1 MTTPIRC
8 LGAARGRRF
17 GGECLSSTLQL
28 TIRRKGELFEQ
39 TYAHGVPETP
49 LTVVGETAETGT
61 SVRFTP
67 SPDTFTN
74 IAFHYDVLGK
84 RLRELA
90 FLNSG
95 VRILLK
101 DERTGEE
108 VLFAYE
114 GASALLLSF

>member
-1 MTTPIRC
+1 MTTPTRC
-8 LGAARGRRF
+8 LAGLHGVGVSVVNA
-17 GGECLSSTLQL
+17 LSSTLQL

-39 TYAHGVPETP
+39 TTHGVPETP

-67 SPDTFTN
+67 SPETFSN
-74 IAFHYDVLGK
+74 IVFHYDVLGK

-95 VRILLK
+95 VRIL
-101 DERTGEE
+101 
-108 VLFAYE
+108 
-114 GASALLLSF
+114 S